1 MGHTIGAIM
10 ENYDVAMLA
19 GHNVMHYNDS
29 LKGDNLHDS
38 FEPHSKVFQN
48 SHFDFFLVLFEHDF
62 LRNLRNL
69 SGKIKGTNMYNIFSC
84 FYRVCFRSPEV
95 SSDH

>member
-1 MGHTIGAIM
+1 M

-29 LKGDNLHDS
+29 LKGDNVHVS
-38 FEPHSKVFQN
+38 FEPHSNVFQTVILI
-48 SHFDFFLVLFEHDF
+48 FLVLFEHDF

-69 SGKIKGTNMYNIFSC
+69 SGKETGTNMYKIFSC
-84 FYRVCFRSPEV
+84 YYRVCFLSPEV

>member
-1 MGHTIGAIM
+1 MNGHTIGAMM

-19 GHNVMHYNDS
+19 GHNAMHYNDS
-29 LKGDNLHDS
+29 LKGDNVQES

-48 SHFDFFLVLFEHDF
+48 SHFDFLVLFEHDF

-69 SGKIKGTNMYNIFSC
+69 SGKRNGSKH
-84 FYRVCFRSPEV
+84 V
-95 SSDH
+95 